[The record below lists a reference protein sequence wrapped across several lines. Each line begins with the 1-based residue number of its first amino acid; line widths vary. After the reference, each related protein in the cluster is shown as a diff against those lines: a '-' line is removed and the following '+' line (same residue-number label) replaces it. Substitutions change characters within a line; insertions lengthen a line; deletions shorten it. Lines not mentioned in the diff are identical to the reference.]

1 MISPTTTP
9 PTTGPDHLASARL
22 AGIEIASITAPSD
35 LAALHRNLLH
45 RGSAAEGDDQ
55 DRHIDAALTVYMTH
69 SSWTYRTRHP
79 QALHTRPPGPPRSGR
94 LPHRDRT
101 RRIDAGA
108 TTRPR
113 VERPDADARTRADP
127 PLDLVQ
133 AIRLP
138 PRPDPGMSIH
148 IIVSNAGSGLPDMA
162 PERLVG
168 GLMLIVGI
176 WMAYEV
182 LDSALHWEM
191 EQFAIAQSRRGA
203 ALQNTDCRRNVVD
216 PTELRS

>member
-1 MISPTTTP
+1 MPKDADSHSTHTDDRGERP
-9 PTTGPDHLASARL
+9 HLD
-22 AGIEIASITAPSD
+22 ENP
-35 LAALHRNLLH
+35 AALPLIQRPEVNWLCVLLTTV
-45 RGSAAEGDDQ
+45 
-55 DRHIDAALTVYMTH
+55 LT
-69 SSWTYRTRHP
+69 
-79 QALHTRPPGPPRSGR
+79 L
-94 LPHRDRT
+94 
-101 RRIDAGA
+101 
-108 TTRPR
+108 
-113 VERPDADARTRADP
+113 
-127 PLDLVQ
+127 
-133 AIRLP
+133 
-138 PRPDPGMSIH
+138 GMSIH

-182 LDSALHWEM
+182 LDSALHWGM

>member
-79 QALHTRPPGPPRSGR
+79 QALHTAHQVLHALADYLTATGRAESMQAQQRARGWSDQMQMLEREPIHRSTSFRRSGSPPGP
-94 LPHRDRT
+94 
-101 RRIDAGA
+101 
-108 TTRPR
+108 
-113 VERPDADARTRADP
+113 TRA
-127 PLDLVQ
+127 
-133 AIRLP
+133 
-138 PRPDPGMSIH
+138 
-148 IIVSNAGSGLPDMA
+148 
-162 PERLVG
+162 
-168 GLMLIVGI
+168 
-176 WMAYEV
+176 
-182 LDSALHWEM
+182 
-191 EQFAIAQSRRGA
+191 
-203 ALQNTDCRRNVVD
+203 
-216 PTELRS
+216 